1 MEAIYIP
8 QLTKAPEQT
17 ELIQVQEFIPNL
29 ETLTPVRGCVRVTH
43 RGNFLEV
50 SAKVESIMT
59 LTCYRCLQQYNYR
72 LAVDTSEIIWL
83 DEAANKL
90 DDAPLEREVALE
102 DLVETLPPQ
111 GYFYPGEWL
120 YEQMCLEIP
129 QRQLCARDCT
139 GIQTDTLLNAS
150 ERSTDQRWA
159 SLEALKKQLS

>member
-17 ELIQVQEFIPNL
+17 ELIQVQEFLPSL
-29 ETLTPVRGCVRVTH
+29 ETLTPVRGCLRVTH

-50 SAKVESIMT
+50 SAKVESIIT
-59 LTCYRCLQQYNYR
+59 LTCYRCLQQYNHR

-83 DEAANKL
+83 AEAAST

-120 YEQMCLEIP
+120 YEQICLEIP
-129 QRQLCARDCT
+129 QRQLCNQDCG
-139 GIQTDTLLNAS
+139 GIQTATSSVS
-150 ERSTDQRWA
+150 EKLTDQRWA
-159 SLEALKKQLS
+159 SLEALKKQLPS